1 MQEVFVKF
9 CGSEVSG
16 VAPVGTYVADCFS
29 RFGFRPISR
38 CSSELGEHHC
48 RFVAISGAALLS
60 KPTETEVAFLDENKG
75 EENVRLGCQ
84 TFFEEPGEIEIK
96 MEHQPEEEEGKS
108 DDAAKNGSG
117 SEDYREVFSKL
128 PLEKKIA
135 ELAHLEAV
143 AFNETVAYVI
153 NSPYKVFDKVL
164 DVFSEL
170 GLRKETEEKAASV
183 PPEHRT
189 ESTDGDRGVKQ
200 VKKRKPK
207 STSANKEKMSE

>member
-9 CGSEVSG
+9 ADSELSG
-16 VAPVGTYVADCFS
+16 VVPVGTYVADCFS
-29 RFGFRPISR
+29 RFGFRPLSR
-38 CSSELGEHHC
+38 CSGELGEHHC
-48 RFVAISGAALLS
+48 KFVAIAGAALLS
-60 KPTETEVAFLDENKG
+60 KPTETEVEFLGGNEG
-75 EENVRLGCQ
+75 VESVRLGCQ

-108 DDAAKNGSG
+108 DEATNNGSG
-117 SEDYREVFSKL
+117 SESYREVFSKL

-170 GLRKETEEKAASV
+170 GLRKEMAERAASV

-189 ESTDGDRGVKQ
+189 ESADGDRGVKQ
-200 VKKRKPK
+200 VRKRKPK
-207 STSANKEKMSE
+207 STSANRDKMGE